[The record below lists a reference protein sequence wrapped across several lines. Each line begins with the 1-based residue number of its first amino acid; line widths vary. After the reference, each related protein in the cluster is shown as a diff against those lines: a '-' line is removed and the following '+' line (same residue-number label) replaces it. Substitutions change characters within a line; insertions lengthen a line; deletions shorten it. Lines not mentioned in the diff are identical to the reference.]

1 MRLECD
7 HFFARAQIK
16 QNQCCTWKCHKMWR
30 LCMWLCLPC
39 KFSARTEA
47 FRFCKQGLMGCS
59 HVPWPPNKNKSHLSL
74 WEFSFKKHYSCQW
87 EIRGIRITF
96 SFPVCQ
102 TLVKW
107 PLNYLKW
114 QEIWMDLKTCRWI
127 MIKFTVQ
134 YHTLAMS
141 LFQLFLYWGVPRIS
155 QETKTHLTFMATKLS
170 GIVKSLKFHLWIVR
184 RNMLVLNDDGY
195 W

>member
-1 MRLECD
+1 MPALFVRRSFLFGFFYFLIACSTVISHWSIWMRLECD

-30 LCMWLCLPC
+30 LRMWLCLPC

-87 EIRGIRITF
+87 ESRGIRITF
-96 SFPVCQ
+96 SFSVCQ
-102 TLVKW
+102 TLTKW

-114 QEIWMDLKTCRWI
+114 QEILYGLKNLQ
-127 MIKFTVQ
+127 MNN
-134 YHTLAMS
+134 
-141 LFQLFLYWGVPRIS
+141 G
-155 QETKTHLTFMATKLS
+155 
-170 GIVKSLKFHLWIVR
+170 
-184 RNMLVLNDDGY
+184 
-195 W
+195 